1 MIDIAA
7 VHSAVLSVQRAGATG
22 SSLGQMMPYGSM
34 LMWGGGLIFLI
45 VLILILFF
53 IIRIATTPAGEEA
66 SRETPLDVLKKRYAK
81 GELSKEQ
88 FEGMRKDIQD

>member
-7 VHSAVLSVQRAGATG
+7 VHSAVLSIQGAAG
-22 SSLGQMMPYGSM
+22 SSQAQMSPYGGI

-53 IIRIATTPAGEEA
+53 IIRIASTPAGEEA
-66 SRETPLDVLKKRYAK
+66 AREKPLDVLRKRYAR
-81 GELSKEQ
+81 GEISKEQ
-88 FEGMRKDIQD
+88 FEVMRKDIQD